1 MEQRV
6 QHIKEPGIF
15 ELLGRLPEQASL
27 LVRSEVALAKA
38 EMGAK
43 IKEVVKD
50 SVMVAIGAVVLYL
63 GLLSAIA
70 TIIIVLAIF
79 IPLWVSA
86 LIITLVLLIGGG
98 VLALVGIGGFKK
110 LKLKPT
116 RTIET
121 LKENIRWLRQQ
132 TA

>member
-6 QHIKEPGIF
+6 QHVKEPGIF

-38 EMGAK
+38 EMSAK

-50 SVMVAIGAVVLYL
+50 AVMVAAGGLILYL
-63 GLLSAIA
+63 GLLAAIA
-70 TIIIVLAIF
+70 TVIIVFATF
-79 IPLWVSA
+79 IPLWASS
-86 LIITLVLLIGGG
+86 LIITLVLLIGGAI
-98 VLALVGIGGFKK
+98 LALIGINGFRK
-110 LKLKPT
+110 LQIKPT

-121 LKENIRWLRQQ
+121 LKENLRWLRQQ

>member
-43 IKEVVKD
+43 IKEAVKN
-50 SVMVAIGAVVLYL
+50 SVIVAVGGVILYL
-63 GLLSAIA
+63 GLLAAIA
-70 TIIIVLAIF
+70 TVIIVLAIF
-79 IPLWVSA
+79 TPLWASA

-98 VLALVGIGGFKK
+98 IVVLVGVNGFKK
-110 LKLKPT
+110 LQLKPT
-116 RTIET
+116 RTLET
-121 LKENIRWLRQQ
+121 LKENMRWLRQQ